1 MLKTIGIWRILTSS
15 IKATFEL
22 AVNHF
27 WKSFSVKPTRLAATE
42 NKISR
47 NSFQFD
53 QNLPHLTRKSFYIF
67 ILPSNRF
74 LPRAKE
80 RESQRKKELSEPKE
94 RASQRKNDPNAD
106 QWANQTPISEPNAD
120 PPLRSKR
127 RFRHEPNAD
136 PNADPA
142 TIQMPIQSANQTP
155 ISSHSGHAKLTSP
168 PILHG
173 SPITEL

>member
-1 MLKTIGIWRILTSS
+1 MVNAKRKKTTLSPGLAH
-15 IKATFEL
+15 KAAFEL

-27 WKSFSVKPTRLAATE
+27 WKSFSVKPTCLAATE
-42 NKISR
+42 NKISG

-106 QWANQTPISEPNAD
+106 
-120 PPLRSKR
+120 
-127 RFRHEPNAD
+127 
-136 PNADPA
+136 
-142 TIQMPIQSANQTP
+142 
-155 ISSHSGHAKLTSP
+155 
-168 PILHG
+168 
-173 SPITEL
+173 

>member
-15 IKATFEL
+15 IKVAFEL

-27 WKSFSVKPTRLAATE
+27 RKSFSVKPACLAATE
-42 NKISR
+42 NRISG

-80 RESQRKKELSEPKE
+80 RESQRKKELSQPKE
-94 RASQRKNDPNAD
+94 RASQRKNDPNVD
-106 QWANQTPISEPNAD
+106 QQANQTPISKWTKRQSSERTKCRFHHKPNPD
-120 PPLRSKR
+120 PNTDFITNQTSIQPRSKR
-127 RFRHEPNAD
+127 
-136 PNADPA
+136 
-142 TIQMPIQSANQTP
+142 QS
-155 ISSHSGHAKLTSP
+155 S
-168 PILHG
+168 
-173 SPITEL
+173 

>member
-1 MLKTIGIWRILTSS
+1 MLKTIGIWRMLTSS
-15 IKATFEL
+15 IKAAFEL

-27 WKSFSVKPTRLAATE
+27 WKSFSVKPVCLAATK
-42 NKISR
+42 NRISG

-67 ILPSNRF
+67 ILPSNHF

-80 RESQRKKELSEPKE
+80 RESQRKKELSQPKE
-94 RASQRKNDPNAD
+94 RASQRKNDPNAY
-106 QWANQTPISEPNAD
+106 QRVNQTPISEPNTD
-120 PPLRSKR
+120 PVS
-127 RFRHEPNAD
+127 E

-142 TIQMPIQSANQTP
+142 TIQMPIQSANQMP
-155 ISSHSGHAKLTSP
+155 ISSHSSHAELTSP
-168 PILHG
+168 LILHG